1 MAKVAKLVMVSM
13 MTRIVVEENATDE
26 QMLEASKP
34 AFLMKINTEIGEHL
48 EQIVDDTECPFGTF
62 DEDK

>member
-1 MAKVAKLVMVSM
+1 MSKVAKLVFVSM
-13 MTRIVVEENATDE
+13 MTRIVVEENATDA
-26 QMLEASKP
+26 QMLEAAKP
-34 AFLMKINTEIGEHL
+34 AFLEKVSTELGEHL

>member
-1 MAKVAKLVMVSM
+1 MSKVAKLVMVSM
-13 MTRIVVEENATDE
+13 MTRIVVDENATDE

-34 AFLMKINTEIGEHL
+34 AFLMKINTELNEHL

>member
-48 EQIVDDTECPFGTF
+48 ERIIDDTECPFGTF

>member
-1 MAKVAKLVMVSM
+1 MSKVAKLVMVSM

-26 QMLEASKP
+26 QMLEASKA
-34 AFLMKINTEIGEHL
+34 AFLEKINTEICEHL

-62 DEDK
+62 DTDK

>member
-1 MAKVAKLVMVSM
+1 MSKVAKLVLVSM

-26 QMLEASKP
+26 QMLEASKA
-34 AFLMKINTEIGEHL
+34 AFLEKINTEIGEHL

-62 DEDK
+62 DTDK